1 MFNNSF
7 VFIICLIMSNGVY
20 FCFTWNAN
28 KKLVEIAFFLRFRAL
43 CLGFAS
49 SFTLTKR
56 MVLKPH
62 VAA

>member
-1 MFNNSF
+1 
-7 VFIICLIMSNGVY
+7 MSSGVY

-28 KKLVEIAFFLRFRAL
+28 KKLVEIVVFLSFRAL
-43 CLGFAS
+43 CVGFTS

-62 VAA
+62 VAT